1 MHSFQILPILFC
13 VVFAAPKLRVMPDQV
28 PAQLL
33 TLPSN
38 ATSIRTEIS
47 DSFSC
52 DGREYGYYAD
62 VENDCQLFHVCL
74 PVTHSNGRQQTF
86 RWSFICPD
94 DTVFNQ
100 EIFTCT
106 RSDESINCAD
116 SPRFYSLN
124 RSFGEVEE
132 HEEILEE
139 SSPQQVDD
147 ATSVPEIPQA
157 IEDTLE
163 QRHPAQALRRS
174 SKY

>member
-1 MHSFQILPILFC
+1 
-13 VVFAAPKLRVMPDQV
+13 MPDQM

-38 ATSIRTEIS
+38 ATSIRTDIS

-74 PVTHSNGRQQTF
+74 PVTYSNGRQQTF

-106 RSDESINCAD
+106 RSDEAINCAD

-124 RSFGEVEE
+124 RSFGDTIESDEVS
-132 HEEILEE
+132 EE

-147 ATSVPEIPQA
+147 ATSVPEVPQL
-157 IEDTLE
+157 IEDALE
-163 QRHPAQALRRS
+163 QRHANSPIRRS